1 MSRRRRAEQVFD
13 ALRKVIP
20 APETELEYRDPW
32 QLLVAVILS
41 AQCTDAR
48 VNQVTPRL
56 FEQFP
61 DVEAMAGV
69 SSDDIFPFIRSI
81 SYPNNKAKHLAG
93 SATLLVEE
101 FGGQVPKTVDELV
114 RLPGVGR
121 KTAQVVASVAFDVPT
136 LAVDTHVFRV
146 ANRIGIVRDD
156 ATTPEKVER
165 QLKRLLPEEEWGEAH
180 HLLILHG
187 RYTCTARSP
196 KCASCV
202 ASPHCAYKE
211 ALDGLPA
218 PRTGLNASKGAYWC
232 ATRKH
237 YFDDPD
243 QVTDRNGVEQVSCP
257 RCGSMNVFMTKSG
270 QTTKQVKDFRV

>member
-1 MSRRRRAEQVFD
+1 MSRRKKAETAFS

-56 FEQFP
+56 FERFP
-61 DVEAMAGV
+61 TVEDMAAV
-69 SSDDIFPFIRSI
+69 THEEVFPLIQSI
-81 SYPNNKAKHLAG
+81 SYPNNKAKHLVG

-101 FGGQVPKTVDELV
+101 FDGRVPESVDTLV

-146 ANRIGIVRDD
+146 ANRIGLATEQ
-156 ATTPEKVER
+156 ATTPDKVEK
-165 QLKRLLPEEEWGEAH
+165 QLKRLLPSEDWGEAH

-196 KCASCV
+196 GCPTCV
-202 ASPHCAYKE
+202 VSPCCTYRE
-211 ALDGLPA
+211 RLDKLPVPMEGLD
-218 PRTGLNASKGAYWC
+218 RKKGTYFC
-232 ATRKH
+232 ATRNH

-243 QVTDRNGVEQVSCP
+243 QVIDRAGVDQLSCP
-257 RCGSMNVFMTKSG
+257 RCGSMNVFLTKTG
-270 QTTKQVKDFRV
+270 QTTKQVKDYRV

>member
-1 MSRRRRAEQVFD
+1 M
-13 ALRKVIP
+13 IP

-56 FEQFP
+56 FERFP
-61 DVEAMAGV
+61 TVEDMAAV
-69 SSDDIFPFIRSI
+69 THEEVFPLIQSI
-81 SYPNNKAKHLAG
+81 SYPNNKAKHLVG

-101 FGGQVPKTVDELV
+101 FDGRVPESVDTLV

-146 ANRIGIVRDD
+146 ANRIGLATEQ
-156 ATTPEKVER
+156 ATTPDKVEK
-165 QLKRLLPEEEWGEAH
+165 QLKRLLPPEDWGEAH

-196 KCASCV
+196 GCPTCVVGSC
-202 ASPHCAYKE
+202 CTYRE
-211 ALDGLPA
+211 RLDKLPVPMEGLD
-218 PRTGLNASKGAYWC
+218 RKKGTYFC
-232 ATRKH
+232 ATRNH

-243 QVTDRNGVEQVSCP
+243 QVTDRAGVEQLSCP
-257 RCGSMNVFMTKSG
+257 RCGSMNVFLTKTG
-270 QTTKQVKDFRV
+270 QTTKQVKDYRV

>member
-1 MSRRRRAEQVFD
+1 VSRRKKAETAFS

-32 QLLVAVILS
+32 QLLEAVILS

-56 FEQFP
+56 FKRFP
-61 DVEAMAGV
+61 TVKDMAAV
-69 SSDDIFPFIRSI
+69 THEEVFPLIQSI
-81 SYPNNKAKHLAG
+81 SYPNNKAKHLVG

-101 FGGQVPKTVDELV
+101 FGGRVPESVDTLV

-146 ANRIGIVRDD
+146 ANRIGLATEQ
-156 ATTPEKVER
+156 ATTPDKVEK
-165 QLKRLLPEEEWGEAH
+165 QLKRLLPPEIWGEAH

-196 KCASCV
+196 GCSTCV
-202 ASPHCAYKE
+202 VAPCCTYRE
-211 ALDGLPA
+211 RLDKLPLPMEGLD
-218 PRTGLNASKGAYWC
+218 RKKGTYFC
-232 ATRKH
+232 ATRNH

-243 QVTDRNGVEQVSCP
+243 QVTDRAGVDQLSCP
-257 RCGSMNVFMTKSG
+257 RCGSMNVFLTKTG
-270 QTTKQVKDFRV
+270 QTTKQVKDYRV